1 MRSSAAATKRRRS
14 NETSASRRGRVRTTS
29 ARSTNRGDSRQSS
42 VSRGSYNPQWQFRNA
57 LPRTP
62 SYASSVTSRAGAG
75 RDVVA
80 DARSVA
86 STQLPVEEI
95 DIFDDETLNE
105 VAMAVNV
112 TDRGTVG
119 CAYYN
124 ARAETLYFMEDV
136 PLGGADIVDALKLFI
151 DPTMILTST
160 KCNEE
165 TISRLDPE
173 MRDAHLRA
181 ASVDGRS
188 DQTGLPYLLECRPNA
203 EFGYDSARNKL
214 VNLRI
219 GQTGGPSV
227 TYTVPGDVMTHDDDR
242 QSSDSGFH
250 GGQASLLRLSGWINL
265 ESRLTVG
272 CAGAVLAYLQRR
284 RATTYLPGDRD
295 AESMF
300 RIARVEMFSLKDS
313 MFVNADTMLSLQI
326 TTTESHPNAQ
336 QQGPA
341 KSGGSKEG
349 LSVYGLFHPLAKTQQ
364 GRQTLR
370 QLFLRPSMNMEI
382 IIERHN
388 TLGLFLQPENLGVLD
403 RLSKTLKGVK
413 NMRIVMTNLR
423 KGNSSGP
430 DNRGKAIPASAWYS
444 LHGFLYCCLSI
455 LDALAD
461 MPGATHLALHHK
473 VEEKFD
479 RQRIAEVG
487 QCIAEVIDFEGSKE
501 EKRTVIMPG
510 VSAELDELRRSWA
523 GIDDML
529 SEVAVVIANLV
540 PTDIRSQ
547 LNVVFFPQIGFLISI
562 CHEEDDVPV
571 PYAGTEDDPW
581 EKMFH
586 STDASYYKNAHMTE
600 MDEQFG
606 DIHGQIIDLEIEIV
620 QMLAQRVLEYEDL
633 IISCS
638 EVCGEVDALVALAHG
653 AKLYNL
659 VRPQMTND
667 NIIKIKNGRHILQEL
682 TVPTFVPNDTYLIGG
697 IGDAES
703 SPHISRD
710 PRTQPTQG
718 PNMLIL
724 TGPNYSGKSIYLKQI
739 AIIVFMAHI
748 GSFIPA
754 SSAKI
759 GLTDKLLTR
768 IATRESV
775 SRIQSAFMID
785 LQQASIALNLATHR
799 SLVIIDE
806 FGKGTDSNDGA
817 GLAAGVFEHLLQRHP
832 NTPKVLGATHFHE
845 IFESGFLQPRP
856 GLGLA
861 FAHME
866 IQLDSSENEKGKEIT
881 FLYNLRS
888 GRSTQSFGTACAAM
902 NGIDRKVVERAEE
915 LNLLASRG
923 EDLVEACAK
932 MPEGE
937 LMELEDAENVA
948 RRFLMM
954 DEFEDPREILDEL
967 VMSTDVGT
975 TRESVM
981 DT

>member
-1 MRSSAAATKRRRS
+1 MPSSAAAAATKRRRS
-14 NETSASRRGRVRTTS
+14 NEAAASRRARARTTS
-29 ARSTNRGDSRQSS
+29 ARSTNRTDSDSRQS
-42 VSRGSYNPQWQFRNA
+42 QFRNS

-75 RDVVA
+75 RHGPD

-86 STQLPVEEI
+86 STQLPVDEI
-95 DIFDDETLNE
+95 DIFDDESLND

-151 DPTMILTST
+151 DPTVILTST

-165 TISRLDPE
+165 TIGRLDPE

-181 ASVDGRS
+181 ASMDGRS
-188 DQTGLPYLLECRPNA
+188 DQTSLPYLLECRPNA

-219 GQTGGPSV
+219 GQTGGPTV

-242 QSSDSGFH
+242 QSSDNGFH

-313 MFVNADTMLSLQI
+313 MFVNADTLLSLQI

-382 IIERHN
+382 INERHN

-413 NMRIVMTNLR
+413 NMRIVTTNLR

-501 EKRTVIMPG
+501 EKRTVIMDG

-571 PYAGTEDDPW
+571 PYAGTEEDPW

-659 VRPQMTND
+659 VRPQMTSD

-682 TVPTFVPNDTYLIGG
+682 TVPTFVPNDTYLVGG
-697 IGDAES
+697 SGDSEQEP
-703 SPHISRD
+703 SPGRSRD

-724 TGPNYSGKSIYLKQI
+724 TGPNYSGKSIYLKQV

-785 LQQASIALNLATHR
+785 LQQASIALNLATRR

-817 GLAAGVFEHLLQRHP
+817 GLAAGVFEHFLQQHP
-832 NTPKVLGATHFHE
+832 HCPKVLGATHFHE
-845 IFESGFLQPRP
+845 IFESGFLAPRP

-866 IQLDSSENEKGKEIT
+866 IQLETSETRTGRQIT
-881 FLYNLRS
+881 FSYNLRS

-902 NGIDRKVVERAEE
+902 NGISRQVVERAEE

-937 LMELEDAENVA
+937 LMELEDAVS
-948 RRFLMM
+948 F
-954 DEFEDPREILDEL
+954 
-967 VMSTDVGT
+967 
-975 TRESVM
+975 TRKVHMRLICADLCICFGIGECCEAVF
-981 DT
+981 DDG

>member
-1 MRSSAAATKRRRS
+1 MRSSAAAVKRRRS
-14 NETSASRRGRVRTTS
+14 NETAASRRGRARTTS
-29 ARSTNRGDSRQSS
+29 ARSSSRADSRQSS
-42 VSRGSYNPQWQFRNA
+42 VSRGSYNAQWQLRNA

-62 SYASSVTSRAGAG
+62 SYASSSTARGG
-75 RDVVA
+75 IDRHVVHVG
-80 DARSVA
+80 DSRSVA
-86 STQLPVEEI
+86 STQLPVDDI
-95 DIFDDETLNE
+95 DIFDDESLNE

-112 TDRGTVG
+112 TD
-119 CAYYN
+119 
-124 ARAETLYFMEDV
+124 
-136 PLGGADIVDALKLFI
+136 LKLFI
-151 DPTMILTST
+151 DPTVILTST
-160 KCNEE
+160 KCNAE

-181 ASVDGRS
+181 ASADGPS
-188 DQTGLPYLLECRPNA
+188 DQSSLPYLLECRPNA

-219 GQTGGPSV
+219 GQSGGPSV
-227 TYTVPGDVMTHDDDR
+227 TFTVPGDVMTQHDDR
-242 QSSDSGFH
+242 QSSDNGFH
-250 GGQASLLRLSGWINL
+250 GGQASLLRLSGWVNM
-265 ESRLTVG
+265 ESRFTVG

-300 RIARVEMFSLKDS
+300 RVARVEMFSLKDS
-313 MFVNADTMLSLQI
+313 MFVNADTLLSLQI

-364 GRQTLR
+364 GRHTLR
-370 QLFLRPSMNMEI
+370 QIFLRPSMNMEI
-382 IIERHN
+382 INERHN
-388 TLGLFLQPENLGVLD
+388 TLSLFLQPENDNVLD

-413 NMRIVMTNLR
+413 NMRIVTTNLR

-487 QCIAEVIDFEGSKE
+487 QYIAEVIDFEGSKV

-547 LNVVFFPQIGFLISI
+547 LNVIFFPQIGFLISI
-562 CHEEDDVPV
+562 CHEADDVPV
-571 PYAGTEDDPW
+571 PYAGTDDDPW

-633 IISCS
+633 IVSCS
-638 EVCGEVDALVALAHG
+638 EVCGEVDALVALTQG

-659 VRPQMTND
+659 VRPQMIDD
-667 NIIKIKNGRHILQEL
+667 NIIKIKEGRHILQEL
-682 TVPTFVPNDTYLIGG
+682 TVPTFVPNDTCLVGG
-697 IGDAES
+697 NGDEQES
-703 SPHISRD
+703 SPHRSRD
-710 PRTQPTQG
+710 PRTQPLQG
-718 PNMLIL
+718 PNMIIL
-724 TGPNYSGKSIYLKQI
+724 TGPNYSGKSIYLKQV

-748 GSFIPA
+748 GSFVPA

-759 GLTDKLLTR
+759 GLTDKILTR

-785 LQQASIALNLATHR
+785 LQQASIALNLATRR

-817 GLAAGVFEHLLQRHP
+817 GLAAGVFEHLLQRSP
-832 NTPKVLGATHFHE
+832 NCPKVLGATHFHE
-845 IFESGFLQPRP
+845 IFESGFLSPRP

-866 IQLDSSENEKGKEIT
+866 IQLDSSENRRGKQIT

-902 NGIDRKVVERAEE
+902 NGIDREVVERAEE

-948 RRFLMM
+948 RRLLMM
-954 DEFEDPREILDEL
+954 DEFEDPREILEEL
-967 VMSTDVGT
+967 VTTVTDSGT
-975 TRESVM
+975 TKGSITES
-981 DT
+981 